1 MSISSSHNNNGRKT
15 GSRHAGSD
23 SESNSVY
30 SGVSVTSSYRHN
42 NAGPFMQL
50 GSDST
55 PKPVLSKDANHK
67 PKTTGSLGILV
78 VGLGGANGCTLAAGI
93 LANRTKLEWH
103 GARGEHMQANWYGC
117 ITQLNQKGGGVG
129 FKDKVR
135 GLADATLA
143 AVGGWVSAILV
154 DLLVVNVFLSISL
167 PCSAGYSTC

>member
-1 MSISSSHNNNGRKT
+1 MSNHNSNGRKA
-15 GSRHAGSD
+15 GSKHAGSD

-30 SGVSVTSSYRHN
+30 SGVSVTSSYRHS
-42 NAGPFMQL
+42 NAGPFTQL
-50 GSDST
+50 GSDAQ
-55 PKPVLSKDANHK
+55 PKPVLSKDVNHK

-103 GARGEHMQANWYGC
+103 GPRGEHMQANWYGC

-129 FKDKVR
+129 YKDKVR

-143 AVGGWVSAILV
+143 AVGGWVSTSSGDCSLCH
-154 DLLVVNVFLSISL
+154 VFLPVRYRVFI
-167 PCSAGYSTC
+167 GH

>member
-1 MSISSSHNNNGRKT
+1 MSGSSINNSSGRKS
-15 GSRHAGSD
+15 GSKHAGSD

-30 SGVSVTSSYRHN
+30 SGVSVTSSYRHS

-50 GSDST
+50 GSDAM
-55 PKPVLSKDANHK
+55 PKPVLSKDINHK

-78 VGLGGANGCTLAAGI
+78 VGLGGANGCTLAAGV

-129 FKDKVR
+129 YKNKLR

-143 AVGGWVSAILV
+143 AVGGWVSASLFDPV
-154 DLLVVNVFLSISL
+154 TENVF
-167 PCSAGYSTC
+167 